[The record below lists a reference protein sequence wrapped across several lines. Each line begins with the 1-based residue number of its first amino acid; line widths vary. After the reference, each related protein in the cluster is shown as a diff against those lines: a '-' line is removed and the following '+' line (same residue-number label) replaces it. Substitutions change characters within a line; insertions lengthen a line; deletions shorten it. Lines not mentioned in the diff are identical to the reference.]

1 MGMTNPGPILAERET
16 LHDGEPIYD
25 LAWGPDPLPD
35 PLPDPQTGNR
45 RRFPEIT
52 LRAFSRA
59 PAGEAMGAPSRQAS
73 LKKVRE

>member
-35 PLPDPQTGNR
+35 PHAGHRLGSALSINSNTGDPSTVTPR
-45 RRFPEIT
+45 P
-52 LRAFSRA
+52 
-59 PAGEAMGAPSRQAS
+59 GAVGV
-73 LKKVRE
+73 KVRE